1 MVDNLPGRWIEDI
14 GGTAII
20 GYKLAVNQ
28 MLDAAHGKNSKEQ
41 HQVRITSRPTL

>member
-20 GYKLAVNQ
+20 GYKRAVNQ
-28 MLDAAHGKNSKEQ
+28 MLNVAHGKNSEEQ